1 MDWIDLAQN
10 MQVADSC
17 QCGNKPSDFHKIP
30 RISSL
35 AKELGAL
42 YSILLVRTVF
52 VTGNTY

>member
-1 MDWIDLAQN
+1 MDWIDLAQD

-17 QCGNKPSDFHKIP
+17 QCGNEPSDFHKIP

-42 YSILLVRTVF
+42 YSI
-52 VTGNTY
+52 